1 MAAEKLYYNDSF
13 LLAFDARVLSCEAA
27 GDPWHAVLDRTAFY
41 PTSGG
46 QPHDTG
52 RLGDAAVVEVIERLR
67 A

>member
-13 LLAFDARVLSCEAA
+13 LLEFDARVLSCDVA
-27 GDPWHAVLDRTAFY
+27 GDPWHGVLDRTAFY

-52 RLGDAAVVEVIERLR
+52 RLGDAAVVEVMERLR

>member
-13 LLAFDARVLSCEAA
+13 LLEFDARVLSCEAA
-27 GDPWHAVLDRTAFY
+27 GNRWHAVLDRTAFY
-41 PTSGG
+41 PASGG

-52 RLGDAAVVEVIERLR
+52 RLGDAAVVEVMERLR